1 MAHRSFDRSLNLLHY
16 LSQLNTCLHRQQLQ
30 RLEAAY
36 KAAAAIKALEDHYYE
51 GGKIAY
57 SPEQTKT
64 VFDYVK
70 SLRDRQL
77 FKIRFNLTL
86 FRLGGFWLGPQMP
99 IQSVQSSAAPS
110 LTSESVEIGKPDA
123 DIIQKLQFIETVI
136 CKYREPDEMLGRYW
150 HGESPATSAAAAAAS
165 EEPTTDAP
173 PLKTQSAS
181 PTAQT
186 NSPKDKP
193 PFFRGFG
200 QLKQELKQMRQ
211 ELSPEYEQQVIQEI
225 RLRRKQDQIAIRC
238 LALLLIVPI
247 LVQLVSKN
255 LILEPILGNYSDR
268 HPSQIELS
276 EEIRQHFLSEFVEFK
291 EGLEIEQLLGKKM
304 TDAEKEARL
313 QEAAVEFWRESREAA
328 LNGLKNVVADL
339 IALLSF
345 ILIAYVNRSQLS
357 MVRSVSNRA
366 FLSLSDPVKVFLFI
380 LVTDMFVGFHSAE
393 GWEVILEGVTDHFGL
408 PESKAFINGFIA
420 TVPVV
425 IDSCIKFWIFSYL
438 TRYSPSASA
447 IYERMNT

>member
-1 MAHRSFDRSLNLLHY
+1 MAHGSFDLSLNLLHH
-16 LSQLNTCLHRQQLQ
+16 LSQINAWLHRQQLQ
-30 RLEAAY
+30 RLKAAY
-36 KAAAAIKALEDHYYE
+36 EAAAAIKALEDYYYE

-57 SPEQTKT
+57 GPEQTKT

-86 FRLGGFWLGPQMP
+86 FRLGGFWLSPQMP
-99 IQSVQSSAAPS
+99 IQSVQSPTAPG

-123 DIIQKLQFIETVI
+123 DMIQKLQFIEAVI
-136 CKYREPDEMLGRYW
+136 CKYREPDEILGHW
-150 HGESPATSAAAAAAS
+150 HGKSLATAAANAS
-165 EEPTTDAP
+165 EEPMTDAP
-173 PLKTQSAS
+173 PPALTS
-181 PTAQT
+181 P
-186 NSPKDKP
+186 PKDKP

-200 QLKQELKQMRQ
+200 HLKQELKQMRQ

-276 EEIRQHFLSEFVEFK
+276 EEIRQHFLAEFVEFK

-345 ILIAYVNRSQLS
+345 VIIAYANRAQLA

-366 FLSLSDPVKVFLFI
+366 FLSLSDPAKVFLFI

-393 GWEVILEGVTDHFGL
+393 GWEVILEGVTHHFGL
-408 PESKAFINGFIA
+408 PESKVFINGFIA